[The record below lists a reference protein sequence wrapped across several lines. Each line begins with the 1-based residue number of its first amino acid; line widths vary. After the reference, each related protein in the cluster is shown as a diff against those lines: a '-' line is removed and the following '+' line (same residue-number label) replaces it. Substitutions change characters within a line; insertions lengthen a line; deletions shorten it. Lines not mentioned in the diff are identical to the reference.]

1 MRVVPKPLASTT
13 VFPTVDWVS
22 GQPDSD
28 VDDARLRH
36 EIVTVI
42 GDQEHT
48 GTTLALLAIH
58 RGRLVAEAYSEGI
71 DRDTSLISWSMAKS
85 FTHALVG
92 IAFGDDLV
100 NPTANAPISQWR
112 KDRRNVITL
121 QHLLNMRSGLSWV
134 EDYVDGDASDVIDML
149 FGSGIDDHAAYAIAQ
164 PLVESPGST
173 WLYSSGT
180 TNIICR
186 IIGDVLGDVPGVN
199 DQMAAFIQI
208 RLFDALGMTSATA
221 QFDAAGTFVGSS
233 YVYATARDFAK
244 FGYLYLNDGMWNGRR
259 ILPVGWVDHARIATA
274 HDAESGL
281 GYGAH
286 WWTLPSE
293 VRSLAA
299 CGYEGQYIMVVPERD
314 LVLVRLGKTPAEKR
328 NAVLNSLLTI
338 IDAFPSAVSVD
349 VEHLDSDSG
358 KNGDEYP

>member
-1 MRVVPKPLASTT
+1 M
-13 VFPTVDWVS
+13 FPTVDWVS
-22 GQPDSD
+22 GKPDSD
-28 VDDARLRH
+28 VDSARLRD
-36 EIVTVI
+36 EIATVI

-58 RGRLVAEAYSEGI
+58 RGRLVVEAYSEGI
-71 DRDTSLISWSMAKS
+71 GRDTTLISWSMAKS

-92 IAFGDDLV
+92 IALGDDLV
-100 NPTANAPISQWR
+100 NPSAYAPISQWR
-112 KDRRNVITL
+112 NDGRNAITL

-149 FGSGIDDHAAYAIAQ
+149 FGSGVGDHAAYAIAQ
-164 PLVESPGST
+164 PLVESAGST

-186 IIGDVLGDVPGVN
+186 IIGDVLGDTPGVS

-208 RLFDALGMTSATA
+208 RLFDAVGMTSATA

-233 YVYATARDFAK
+233 YVFATARDFAK
-244 FGYLYLNDGMWNGRR
+244 FGYLYLNDGMWNGTR
-259 ILPVGWVDHARIATA
+259 ILPVGWVDHARIVTA

-286 WWTLPSE
+286 WWTLPNE
-293 VRSLAA
+293 VSSLAA
-299 CGYEGQYIMVVPERD
+299 CGYEGQYIMVIPQRD

-328 NAVLNSLLTI
+328 NAVVNSLISI
-338 IDAFPSAVSVD
+338 IDAFPKIVSAD
-349 VEHLDSDSG
+349 VQNLDADSSQH
-358 KNGDEYP
+358 GDEYPGE